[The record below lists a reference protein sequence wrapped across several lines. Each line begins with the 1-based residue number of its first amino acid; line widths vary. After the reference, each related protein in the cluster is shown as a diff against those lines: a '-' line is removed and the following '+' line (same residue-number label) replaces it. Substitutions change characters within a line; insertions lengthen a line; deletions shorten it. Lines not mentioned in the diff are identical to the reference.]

1 MDALN
6 QEAKLAQF
14 SEFFSIKHNFNI
26 NVVAINQTPLPSFEQ
41 FIQQM
46 PLPFKIASNI
56 VHIDQTALKPLQ
68 GINNS
73 AANQLVEYLHHQT
86 QKIDLLV
93 GYIINQQDEEKDRFQ
108 GTQFGGGGLIFSA
121 PSLFKLGQSIEL
133 KIFLDQDNTAI
144 YCMGEIIEVVP
155 LNNEPEKQQYTVV
168 FQHIREADREVLV
181 RASLH
186 EQSQQ
191 LLALAKER
199 NQEAT

>member
-186 EQSQQ
+186 EQSKQ
-191 LLALAKER
+191 LQALAKER